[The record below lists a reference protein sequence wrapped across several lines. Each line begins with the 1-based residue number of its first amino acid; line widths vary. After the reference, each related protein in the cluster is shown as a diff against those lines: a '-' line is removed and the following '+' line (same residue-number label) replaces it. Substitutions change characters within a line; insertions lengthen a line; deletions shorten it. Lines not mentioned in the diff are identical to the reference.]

1 MKFSKPVNWI
11 DGFRHDGLLYFAQR
25 LEEMLFSYTDE
36 LYSVPVLNTCLLY
49 TSPSPRD

>member
-36 LYSVPVLNTCLLY
+36 LYSVQC
-49 TSPSPRD
+49 